1 MTYQI
6 TTKFHEKLKFEI
18 KFSKKLIFESKK
30 LKVFE
35 IFKILFFEHGHCVTH
50 QITVKF
56 HEKLKFDFL
65 KNIFFKKI
73 IFGSKKLRK
82 LLKF

>member
-1 MTYQI
+1 MSYQI

-56 HEKLKFDFL
+56 HEKLKFDFEKYFFQ
-65 KNIFFKKI
+65 KNYFWVKKAP
-73 IFGSKKLRK
+73 
-82 LLKF
+82 